1 MRTTSA
7 LKTAA
12 LVIAA
17 VVLALGTVQGS
28 LAVWNTTARAS
39 AGTINAADFK
49 VTLTSGSGPDS
60 VQQRLTTTGQPTTVT
75 PTIPAIKPGETLTIP
90 VTVTNATDAGSG
102 NFRIRVTASALPV
115 TGPTAEKFTVT
126 AGLSA
131 TSTCPTSTPPV
142 SAQLAQGASATLC
155 VTVNLED
162 KLPATFSGQENK
174 VSVNLQAVQL

>member
-28 LAVWNTTARAS
+28 LAVWNTTTRAS
-39 AGTINAADFK
+39 AGTINSADFA
-49 VTLTSGSGPDS
+49 VTLTSESGA
-60 VQQRLTTTGQPTTVT
+60 VQRLTTNGQPATVAL
-75 PTIPAIKPGETLTIP
+75 PAMTGLKPGGTLTIP

-102 NFRIRVTASALPV
+102 SFRIRVTASAPTV
-115 TGPTAEKFTVT
+115 TGPTAAKLTAT

-131 TSTCPTSTPPV
+131 TSTCPTSIPPV

-155 VTVNLED
+155 VKVSLED

-174 VSVNLQAVQL
+174 ISVNLQASQL

>member
-1 MRTTSA
+1 MRTTPA

-12 LVIAA
+12 LVIVA

-39 AGTINAADFK
+39 AGSVNAADFK
-49 VTLTSGSGPDS
+49 VELTSASG
-60 VQQRLTTTGQPTTVT
+60 VAQRLTTNGQSATIALPPMTGL
-75 PTIPAIKPGETLTIP
+75 KPGGTLAIP

-102 NFRIRVTASALPV
+102 NFRIRVTASAPTV
-115 TGPTAEKFTVT
+115 SGPTAAKLTVT

-155 VTVNLED
+155 VKVSLED

-174 VSVNLQAVQL
+174 ISVNLQAVQL

>member
-39 AGTINAADFK
+39 AGTINAADFA
-49 VTLTSGSGPDS
+49 VTLTSESGA
-60 VQQRLTTTGQPTTVT
+60 VQRLTTNGQPATVAL
-75 PTIPAIKPGETLTIP
+75 PAMTGLKPGDTLTIP

-102 NFRIRVTASALPV
+102 NFRIRVTASAPTV
-115 TGPTAEKFTVT
+115 TGPTAKLTAT

-155 VTVNLED
+155 VKVSLED